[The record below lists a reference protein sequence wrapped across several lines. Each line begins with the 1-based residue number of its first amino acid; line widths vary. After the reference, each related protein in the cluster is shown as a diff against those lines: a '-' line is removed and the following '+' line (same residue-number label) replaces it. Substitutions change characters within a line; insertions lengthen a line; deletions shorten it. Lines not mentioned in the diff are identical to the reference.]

1 MKKIIATLIF
11 AVALSVPAFSQDNN
25 KADNIIGEYLTDRGG
40 SKSKVRVTKSTDGTY
55 TAQIFWVENPLDKN
69 GNKRKDVKNP
79 DKSLRN
85 TDIDKVVIVKGLKY
99 DKEEKEWNGAKIY
112 DPSKGIRVNVE
123 AEFVEAGN
131 LKLFGNIWGIG
142 TTIYWQK
149 IK

>member
-99 DKEEKEWNGAKIY
+99 DKEEKEWN
-112 DPSKGIRVNVE
+112 RN
-123 AEFVEAGN
+123 
-131 LKLFGNIWGIG
+131 
-142 TTIYWQK
+142 T
-149 IK
+149 